1 MSGST
6 KTDIRTMV
14 RSRLEQVEPATA
26 SNWSEEISA
35 RLANEVAALN
45 ARSVMAYLATEHEL
59 NIDPLIANLLERDI
73 EVAVPG
79 VADQGRSMDAIR
91 LQSLDSS
98 ELDVD
103 RFGIR
108 VPRNRR
114 LIDPSDLDVVVVPG
128 LAFDPLGHRLGRGA
142 GFYDFFLKSVS
153 ERTTR
158 VGACFS
164 LQLLSAVPTDEHDQR
179 VHLVVTERDLH
190 RVS

>member
-1 MSGST
+1 MNGST
-6 KTDIRTMV
+6 KADIRTMV
-14 RSRLEQVEPATA
+14 RNRLEQVEPATA
-26 SNWSEEISA
+26 SAWSQEIST

-59 NIDPLIANLLERDI
+59 NIDPMISALLERGI

-79 VADQGRSMDAIR
+79 VAERGRSMDAVGIE
-91 LQSLDSS
+91 SLDSS

-114 LIDPSDLDVVVVPG
+114 PIDPAGLDLVVVPG
-128 LAFDPLGHRLGRGA
+128 MAFDPQGHRLGRGA
-142 GFYDFFLKSVS
+142 GFYDHFLMSVS
-153 ERTTR
+153 DRTTR

-164 LQLLSAVPTDEHDQR
+164 LQLLSVIPTDEHDQR
-179 VHLVVTERDLH
+179 MHLVVTERDIH
-190 RVS
+190 RAS